1 MFHLAVFSASIA
13 SSAANQQVAAVA
25 DSVIAPAAS
34 GFLVPAVINK
44 LARVAAVGN
53 LLVRAQLSSASI
65 RQYTP
70 IDIEPV
76 NVGTAIQSP
85 AAMLDWMD
93 NPLPLDVD
101 EELDAFV
108 TNSAATATQTTLA
121 AWFCDMAIRPV
132 LGRVFSV
139 QWTASQTLVAN
150 AWTACTI
157 TLSNGIPSGTFAIVG
172 SRQTSA
178 GALFH
183 RFVPRGGSPYR
194 PGGFSVQANG
204 QFPMASERY
213 GKFGEW
219 MRFTNTTPPQIEVF
233 SGSADT
239 SEQGVLDLVQ
249 VA

>member
-1 MFHLAVFSASIA
+1 MFHLALYSAAIA
-13 SSAANQQVAAVA
+13 SVGPNSQLAAVA
-25 DSVIAPAAS
+25 DPVIAPAAS
-34 GFLVPAVINK
+34 GFLVPATINK
-44 LARVAAVGN
+44 IIRVAAVGN

-85 AAMLDWMD
+85 AAMQDWIN

-108 TNSAATATQTTLA
+108 TNSAVTSTQTTVA
-121 AWFCDMAIRPV
+121 VWFADMAIRPV
-132 LGRVFSV
+132 AGRVFSV
-139 QWTASQTLVAN
+139 QWTASTTLVAN
-150 AWTACTI
+150 AWTASPI
-157 TLSNGIPSGTFAIVG
+157 TFANGIPSGTFAIVG
-172 SRQTSA
+172 SRMSSA

-183 RFVPRGGSPYR
+183 RWIPRGGSPYR
-194 PGGFSVQANG
+194 PGGFAQQANG

-213 GKFGEW
+213 GQFGEW
-219 MRFTNTTPPQIEVF
+219 LRFTNTTPPQVEIF